1 MAKEHIPQAQGHIV
15 VNSPYYLRV
24 ICEICG
30 KTYFTSVENP
40 RQRRVNLYKLVRLWR
55 DRHFFMQNKASLQ
68 TTKMSTSLY
77 EQKNCEEKPRG
88 ALRKNKANLKQRT
101 EVGKQKTEA
110 K

>member
-1 MAKEHIPQAQGHIV
+1 MAKIHIPQAQGHIV

-55 DRHFFMQNKASLQ
+55 DRSLFMQNKANVELG
-68 TTKMSTSLY
+68 KMNIRIAAIKDY
-77 EQKNCEEKPRG
+77 GNEQ
-88 ALRKNKANLKQRT
+88 
-101 EVGKQKTEA
+101 
-110 K
+110 